1 MQESITPWQVIK
13 STITY
18 EDRWI
23 RLRSDT
29 CRAQQDRIITPYH
42 VLEFPDWVNVVALTA
57 NKEIVLAREYRH
69 GAGEIVL
76 GLPGGIV
83 ENSDTDTLATIQRE
97 LREETGYTGK
107 TFLPIGQCYA
117 NPANQNNRIHS
128 FLALDVVQ
136 THTQELDEA
145 EQIEIVLQ
153 DFLTFNQQAW
163 NGTIPLQALHL
174 STLGLAEHFIRQS
187 NHPGLQDLR
196 AALRQS

>member
-1 MQESITPWQVIK
+1 MQEGITPWQVIK

-42 VLEFPDWVNVVALTA
+42 VLEYPDWASVVALTA
-57 NKEIVLAREYRH
+57 NNEIVLVREYRH

-76 GLPGGIV
+76 GLPSGIV
-83 ENSDTDTLATIQRE
+83 ENNDTNTLTTIQRE
-97 LREETGYTGK
+97 LQEETGYTSK
-107 TFLPIGQCYA
+107 TFLPIGRRYA
-117 NPANQNNRIHS
+117 NPANQNNRVHS

-136 THTQELDEA
+136 THTQKLDEA

-153 DFLTFNQQAW
+153 DFLTFSQQAW
-163 NGTIPLQALHL
+163 SGTIPVQALHL
-174 STLGLAEHFIRQS
+174 STLGLAEHFIRHS
-187 NHPGLQDLR
+187 NHPALQDLR